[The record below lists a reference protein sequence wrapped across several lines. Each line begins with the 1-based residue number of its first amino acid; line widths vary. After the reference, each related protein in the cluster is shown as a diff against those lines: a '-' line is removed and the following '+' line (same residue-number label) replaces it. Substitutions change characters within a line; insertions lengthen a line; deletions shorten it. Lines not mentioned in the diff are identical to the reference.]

1 VHWVLDMAFHEDGS
15 RIRHGYAAE
24 NFAVLRH
31 IALNL
36 LRSHPTKRKL
46 SIKGRRLKA
55 GWDRGYLMQLL
66 TGN

>member
-1 VHWVLDMAFHEDGS
+1 MAFHEDDS
-15 RIRHGYAAE
+15 RIRQGHAAE

-36 LRSHPTKRKL
+36 LRSHPTKKRL

-55 GWDRGYLMQLL
+55 GWERVYLMRLL
-66 TGN
+66 TEN